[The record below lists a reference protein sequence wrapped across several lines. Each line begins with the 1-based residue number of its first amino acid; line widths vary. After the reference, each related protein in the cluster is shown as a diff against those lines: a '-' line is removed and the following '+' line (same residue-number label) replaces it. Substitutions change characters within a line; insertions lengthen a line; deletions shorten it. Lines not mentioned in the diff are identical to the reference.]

1 MYVPIIVSIYG
12 FVSIAMAG
20 CVTVVGVFIGA
31 ISPCVPIMQP
41 LGVCVG
47 GWKTS
52 SISTKQQLDSACHA
66 TYIYTLF
73 GSSYRI
79 KIMTMR
85 LAYFVCVL
93 GPCMHRYIM
102 PIQTMSQ
109 LLAHA

>member
-52 SISTKQQLDSACHA
+52 
-66 TYIYTLF
+66 
-73 GSSYRI
+73 
-79 KIMTMR
+79 
-85 LAYFVCVL
+85 
-93 GPCMHRYIM
+93 
-102 PIQTMSQ
+102 
-109 LLAHA
+109 